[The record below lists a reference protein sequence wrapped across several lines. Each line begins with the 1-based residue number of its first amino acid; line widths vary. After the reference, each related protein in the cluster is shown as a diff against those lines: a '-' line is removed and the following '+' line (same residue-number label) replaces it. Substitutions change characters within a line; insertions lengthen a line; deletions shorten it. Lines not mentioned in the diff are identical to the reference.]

1 MRSAVIM
8 FVGINHNAK
17 DMKMEQMIL
26 RPDAKGRINLGDLA
40 KGVSSYRVNISEN
53 GNLILI
59 PYAEIPFSEKWIFEN
74 EDTLERVKQHI
85 SLATQKD

>member
-1 MRSAVIM
+1 
-8 FVGINHNAK
+8 
-17 DMKMEQMIL
+17 MIL
-26 RPDAKGRINLGDLA
+26 RPDAKGRVNLGDLA

-74 EDTLERVKQHI
+74 EDALEKVKQHI
-85 SLATQKD
+85 GLATKED